1 MLFKFKK
8 KSKKEKVMPVV
19 IEESQ
24 EVKQDIIE
32 PVVKVKK
39 PKVKK

>member
-1 MLFKFKK
+1 
-8 KSKKEKVMPVV
+8 MPVV

-39 PKVKK
+39 PKVTKET